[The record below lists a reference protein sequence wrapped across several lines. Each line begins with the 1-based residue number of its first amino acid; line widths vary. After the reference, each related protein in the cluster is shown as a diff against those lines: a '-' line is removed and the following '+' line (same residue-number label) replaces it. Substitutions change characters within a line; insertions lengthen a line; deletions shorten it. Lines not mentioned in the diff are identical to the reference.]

1 MKIQVAIDRKSLDDT
16 KRFISLFDGLA
27 NIIEFGTSLIKDFGF
42 NDIQPIAQ
50 QITSSQILYDTKT
63 VDEGQYEFKS
73 GFQFGAAYLTVMG
86 SASPKTIQLCSN
98 ETSLHQR
105 MVIDLTDVSESQ
117 IAKIDQF
124 NSAIYLL
131 HHNNDLG
138 VPIAATAMVS
148 TFIQNHPKVKH
159 IAIAGGID
167 LEAATDL
174 KKQGIVETIIVG
186 GSITNDPDPKEKLK
200 RFLNIVK

>member
-42 NDIQPIAQ
+42 NDIQPIVR
-50 QITSSQILYDTKT
+50 QISSSQILYDTKT

-73 GFQFGAAYLTVMG
+73 GFQFGADYLTVMG

-138 VPIAATAMVS
+138 VPIDATAMVS
-148 TFIQNHPKVKH
+148 TFVQNHPKVKH

-167 LEAATDL
+167 LEAAANL

-186 GSITNDPDPKEKLK
+186 GSITNDPDPEEKLK
-200 RFLNIVK
+200 QFLNIVK